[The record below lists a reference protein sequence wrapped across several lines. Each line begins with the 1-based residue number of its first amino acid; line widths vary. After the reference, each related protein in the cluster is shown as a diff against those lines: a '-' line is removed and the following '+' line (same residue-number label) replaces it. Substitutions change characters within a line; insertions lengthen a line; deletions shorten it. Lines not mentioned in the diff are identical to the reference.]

1 MLLIFRDQHATN
13 TAAETNAELSK
24 LADVGANNWVCHTT
38 PDEDMLTKLYESPEF
53 VRFGIFSGDLV
64 LEHMIDSHGYTAMQ
78 GPLGK
83 LMSTAMTTFFSMP
96 SARSISL
103 ALSTFYHTNQAVAGV
118 REVFIVHVGGT
129 RCVTSST
136 DNMMKIQARTTFE
149 G

>member
-1 MLLIFRDQHATN
+1 MIKTHVFFDLTDVQE
-13 TAAETNAELSK
+13 TAAKTNVELSK

-78 GPLGK
+78 GK
-83 LMSTAMTTFFSMP
+83 IEQSVYDTCWWY
-96 SARSISL
+96 SL
-103 ALSTFYHTNQAVAGV
+103 CNFQYRQQFENTGSYN
-118 REVFIVHVGGT
+118 
-129 RCVTSST
+129 
-136 DNMMKIQARTTFE
+136 FE